1 MRKIN
6 NPFHELEGY
15 NCFACCPNNE
25 HGLQMDF
32 YEDGDYVC
40 AKWTPKTYFE
50 GYPNILHGG
59 IQSTLL
65 DEIAA
70 WAVYVKG
77 QTSGVTSRMNVKYH
91 KPVLVRGNSLLLRAK
106 ILEVRRRFANIKAE
120 LINSDGEV
128 CSEADLVY
136 YMYPQEIAKTQYFY
150 PEYSKFFDEN
160 K

>member
-6 NPFHELEGY
+6 NPFHALEGY
-15 NCFACCPNNE
+15 NCFACCPTNE

-32 YEDGDYVC
+32 YEDGEYVC
-40 AKWTPKTYFE
+40 ANWKPKTHFE

-77 QTSGVTSRMNVKYH
+77 CTSGVTSRMNVKYH
-91 KPVLVRGNSLLLRAK
+91 KPVAVKGNTLLLRAK
-106 ILEVRRRFANIKAE
+106 IVEVRRRFAPIKAE
-120 LINSDGEV
+120 LINEKGEL
-128 CSEADLVY
+128 CSEAELVY
-136 YMYPQEIAKTQYFY
+136 YMFPTDIAKAQYSY
-150 PEYSKFFDEN
+150 PEHTDFFKE
-160 K
+160 

>member
-6 NPFHELEGY
+6 NPFHELKGY
-15 NCFACCPNNE
+15 NCFACCPTNE

-32 YEDGDYVC
+32 FEDGEYVC
-40 AKWTPKTYFE
+40 ANWTPKTHFE

-70 WAVYVKG
+70 WAVYIKG
-77 QTSGVTSRMNVKYH
+77 RTSGVTSRMNVKYH
-91 KPVLVRGNSLLLRAK
+91 KPVAVKENTLLLRAK
-106 ILEVRRRFANIKAE
+106 ITETRRQFVTIKAE

-128 CSEADLVY
+128 CSEAELVY
-136 YMYPQEIAKTQYFY
+136 YMFPKDVAETQYSY
-150 PEYSKFFDEN
+150 PDYSKFFDE